1 MLWTPPLCLRA
12 YQDDLVTGGEGVQ
25 SPALDRS
32 GPPPMACQ
40 VDLVTGR
47 GRSIVQL
54 WTPLPPPQVCKVDL
68 VSGGGGSESRSGSLG
83 LHLRP
88 TRSTWCPEGGVQSP
102 ALDPPPAASGH
113 AMSTYGVSR

>member
-47 GRSIVQL
+47 GGSRVPL
-54 WTPLPPPQVCKVDL
+54 WTPLPLP
-68 VSGGGGSESRSGSLG
+68 
-83 LHLRP
+83 
-88 TRSTWCPEGGVQSP
+88 
-102 ALDPPPAASGH
+102 
-113 AMSTYGVSR
+113 